1 MRDGQDARLLRS
13 HHICDEGAPNLNQ
26 TKPQT
31 NAAATVNCCR
41 IGHERWRG
49 NVGTHYEMSGRT
61 RECKHRLACA
71 HRLGMLNRA
80 VVTMV
85 TAGFSSPS
93 CSSDWAQAGTP
104 GFATCISWLASAGV
118 VGLEAT
124 SAREDA
130 IQKER

>member
-13 HHICDEGAPNLNQ
+13 HHICDGAPTE
-26 TKPQT
+26 TKQRS
-31 NAAATVNCCR
+31 ATVNCCR

-49 NVGTHYEMSGRT
+49 NVGTHYEMSAHAEVT

-104 GFATCISWLASAGV
+104 GFATCISWLTSAGV